1 MGAALGRARNPR
13 TIAMYIRCAF
23 FEGRVKP
30 GCESAFAT
38 FVKDRLVPL
47 WTTFPGADEVRVLRQ
62 TESDTAEPHYAMVL
76 SIRYPSLAA
85 IEEALKSDVRQKSR
99 EETAELVKMFDG
111 RIFHTV
117 FEVPHAT

>member
-1 MGAALGRARNPR
+1 
-13 TIAMYIRCAF
+13 MYIRCAF

-30 GCESAFAT
+30 GFENAFAD

-47 WTTFPGADEVRVLRQ
+47 WTKFPGADEVRVLRQ
-62 TESDTAEPHYAMVL
+62 KESDTAEPQYAMVL

-99 EETAELVKMFDG
+99 DETAELVKMFEG